1 MYWCSLFH
9 WRKGARGS
17 GGRSGSGDNHIVNRV
32 TLSVR
37 WAVAGAGTGVD
48 KRRSPVAV
56 LSPESAAGG
65 QVSVYDIPV
74 WLVGPVRGRDGTRT

>member
-56 LSPESAAGG
+56 LSPESPQAGKCR
-65 QVSVYDIPV
+65 YIPV